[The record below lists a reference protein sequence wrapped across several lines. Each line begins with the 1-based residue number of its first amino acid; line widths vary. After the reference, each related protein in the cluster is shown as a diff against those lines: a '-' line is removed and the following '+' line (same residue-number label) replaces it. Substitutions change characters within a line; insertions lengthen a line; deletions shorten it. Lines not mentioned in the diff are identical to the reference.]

1 MRWPGGAKVKVAVI
15 GGGAWFVGTLRS
27 VLDGGGFALCSAAE
41 DVAAFL
47 RAAGGNG
54 KAEAQEAAIAILAEG
69 PVEPAMARLL
79 PWVRAKRPSLRVI
92 VRLPA
97 LRAAL
102 VRDAMQG
109 GAWGCITEDDPP
121 EALLAVLNSVAQGRV
136 SFPYVDF
143 AALRQDP
150 FEQLTRREL
159 EVLKALAQGWSN
171 TRISARLGISENTVK
186 YHLKLIYDKL
196 GVPNRATAVAQFL
209 QRAEG

>member
-1 MRWPGGAKVKVAVI
+1 MKVAVI
-15 GGGAWFVGTLRS
+15 GGGAWFVGTLRT
-27 VLDGGGFALCSAAE
+27 VLEGGGGFTLCSAAG
-41 DVAAFL
+41 DVPEFIR
-47 RAAGGNG
+47 RAGPNSGPNSGPDA
-54 KAEAQEAAIAILAEG
+54 AAIVILAES
-69 PVEPAMARLL
+69 PVEAAMGRLL
-79 PWVRAKRPSLRVI
+79 QWVRSKRSGIRVI

-121 EALLAVLNSVAQGRV
+121 EALVAVLSSVAQGRV

-143 AALRQDP
+143 SALRADP
-150 FEQLTRREL
+150 FEQLTRRER

-171 TRISARLGISENTVK
+171 TQISSRLGISENTVK